1 MASTSIRIDRKA
13 HERLKAIAEKEHA
26 SLSTV
31 VEKLISRVMSW
42 RSFAGPSTKA
52 SEAYREDPAEWQ
64 AYQEMV
70 RPWDGTLLDGLEN
83 EPAFDNDDTSE

>member
-26 SLSTV
+26 SLSNV
-31 VEKLISRVMSW
+31 VEKLISRYEREEFRRAVYE
-42 RSFAGPSTKA
+42 SFRGL
-52 SEAYREDPAEWQ
+52 REDPAEWQ

-70 RPWDGTLLDGLEN
+70 RPWDATLLDGLQN
-83 EPAFDNDDTSE
+83 EPAFDTDDTSG